1 MKFLSSIQNKVF
13 EWARR
18 AFGDNVVMHRPERR
32 ERFAEECLELLQASG
47 MSKEEIQ
54 RMMEYVYNRPAGEFS
69 QEVAGVAITLD
80 VFAASEGVDREKVV
94 DAEYQRIIHK
104 TDKICKKQLEK
115 PRVSIS
121 NDSYPDREWQY
132 LPTDRGRAVCLAFID
147 AGGVTEE
154 SGGKKEKVHLVW
166 NPEKTE
172 GFFTKD
178 QGIAYEAR
186 KGAGHNCFDTN
197 GNPSQLAR
205 AFCEIYSEEHDCTSE
220 IITIPRTE

>member
-1 MKFLSSIQNKVF
+1 MKFASSVQSKVF

-132 LPTDRGRAVCLAFID
+132 LPTDRAAWRVRGETDPHGDAYDAVNPRPLCCGHYTDDELANAVYMEPNIGHLT
-147 AGGVTEE
+147 AA
-154 SGGKKEKVHLVW
+154 KERIRYLSRVVQYHEDNLV
-166 NPEKTE
+166 KHKATSVA
-172 GFFTKD
+172 TK
-178 QGIAYEAR
+178 
-186 KGAGHNCFDTN
+186 
-197 GNPSQLAR
+197 PS
-205 AFCEIYSEEHDCTSE
+205 
-220 IITIPRTE
+220 P